1 MRKYG
6 PTCAVRLL
14 LITLAFA
21 AVSAA
26 QDTGVLRLVDTIPL
40 PAMHEGDFDHFAK
53 DVEGH
58 RLFLTGEA
66 NGTIEVFDS
75 TSKKHIHTITGLK
88 SPHAMLYRRDTNK
101 LFVVDG
107 DASQIKIYDAT
118 TFGLLDHITVAL
130 DADSMAYDPDTK
142 YLYVVNGG
150 RAAKTAYSFITV
162 IDTSSSKK
170 VRDIKID
177 TNWVEA
183 LALEKSGPRMFCVLT
198 AQNAIGV
205 MNRAGT
211 SLSATWTLPAE
222 AKHPVSLGLDE
233 ANHRLFVATREPGQL
248 IVLNSD
254 TGTVVAQ
261 LASVGLV
268 DDLSFDSKLKRIYL
282 AGDGSIDI
290 YGQRDA
296 DHYSLLARVP
306 SRFRAKTGLLVPEWN
321 RYYLAVPRHQAQQAE
336 VRVYE
341 VQP

>member
-1 MRKYG
+1 MKKYG
-6 PTCAVRLL
+6 PTCLVTLL
-14 LITLAFA
+14 LITLAFLTA
-21 AVSAA
+21 SAGQDSAA
-26 QDTGVLRLVDTIPL
+26 LKLVETIPL
-40 PAMHEGDFDHFAK
+40 PALRDGDFDHFAK

-66 NGTIEVFDS
+66 NGTLEVFDS
-75 TSKKHIHTITGLK
+75 TSNKHIRTITGLK
-88 SPHAMLYRRDTNK
+88 SPHALLYRRDTGK
-101 LFVVDG
+101 LFVIDG

-118 TFGLLDHITVAL
+118 TFRLLDHITVAL

-150 RAAKTAYSFITV
+150 RAAKTPYSLISV

-170 VRDIKID
+170 IRDIKID

-205 MNRAGT
+205 MDRSGT
-211 SLSATWTLPAE
+211 SLSTTWTLPAE

-268 DDLSFDSKLKRIYL
+268 DDLSFDPKLKRIYL

-290 YGQRDA
+290 YGQKDA

-306 SRFRAKTGLLVPEWN
+306 SRFRAKTGLLAPEWN